1 MPATVLYHF
10 SGLMF
15 LEIAH
20 PAIALCGAGVVVFVI
35 GILAAKSDFVQ
46 AHGLDKIAALSNL
59 CFAVPLAVF
68 GTEHFTDTQ
77 SIMQLVPAYMPWH
90 LFWTY
95 FVGVALIAAGLSIA
109 ARIQVQWSGLLFGI
123 MMFLFV
129 AMMDPPALLADMHN
143 RITWVLLCR
152 EPSFGSGGLC
162 LAAVAMQGGRAQ
174 GKSRLVTV
182 ARVVIGIAA
191 AFYGVQH
198 FLHPINAPGVP
209 LERPMD
215 AWIPARAVI
224 GYLTG
229 VILLVSGIFILL
241 AKKTRS
247 AATYLGAWIVLLVL
261 LVYGSM
267 LIAALLNPSR
277 DVKVEGINYFFDTL
291 LYAGA
296 ILALANASPQS
307 D

>member
-1 MPATVLYHF
+1 
-10 SGLMF
+10 
-15 LEIAH
+15 
-20 PAIALCGAGVVVFVI
+20 
-35 GILAAKSDFVQ
+35 
-46 AHGLDKIAALSNL
+46 
-59 CFAVPLAVF
+59 
-68 GTEHFTDTQ
+68 
-77 SIMQLVPAYMPWH
+77 
-90 LFWTY
+90 
-95 FVGVALIAAGLSIA
+95 
-109 ARIQVQWSGLLFGI
+109 
-123 MMFLFV
+123 
-129 AMMDPPALLADMHN
+129 
-143 RITWVLLCR
+143 
-152 EPSFGSGGLC
+152 
-162 LAAVAMQGGRAQ
+162 MQGGRAQ

-182 ARVVIGIAA
+182 ARIVIGIAA
-191 AFYGVQH
+191 VFYGVQH